1 MQNYK
6 SPENDLL
13 LSLILKKSENSP
25 GNIKD
30 SKVVKVKAKKEKIKL
45 DDVILSV
52 SSQSICS
59 SSDEWL
65 Q

>member
-59 SSDEWL
+59 SSDE
-65 Q
+65 